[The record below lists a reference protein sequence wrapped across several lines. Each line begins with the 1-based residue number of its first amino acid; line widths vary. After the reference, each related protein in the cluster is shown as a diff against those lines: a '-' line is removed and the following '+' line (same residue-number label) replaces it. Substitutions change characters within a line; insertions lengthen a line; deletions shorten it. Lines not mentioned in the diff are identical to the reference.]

1 MKKSKTTVGDIAA
14 ALNISRVTVSKTLHD
29 RDGVSSE
36 TRRLIIQ
43 KAIEMGYPIS
53 QLNSDIL
60 RKYASTEVDL
70 KEYSY
75 AFSSESEK
83 NRPVTNVAV
92 AVSRPE
98 SSIFWLSIIHNA
110 ARIFTEHRIN
120 LIYTYLPPS
129 LDDKE
134 SLPVSLLDGSIQGL
148 VILNIYDSHL
158 LRAINELPVEKI
170 YLDCC
175 PAVNFNEL
183 TGDLFL
189 LEGRSNVGAIVQH
202 IIDKGKTRI
211 GFIGDIAYAQ
221 TNKERY
227 LGYKE
232 AMERNQLTIDP
243 KLCLISS
250 LGIEREN
257 FELAVADYVTA
268 HASSLDAIVCA
279 SDFLASLVIKHLLSM
294 GLRVPQD
301 LYVTGY
307 DDNPEFNNYIPI
319 TTVHVKNME
328 IGIRLANQ
336 LLFRLEHPNSDHEIV
351 FIRSKTIF
359 RASTDDIG

>member
-1 MKKSKTTVGDIAA
+1 MKKSKVTVGDIAA

-29 RDGVSSE
+29 RDGVSTE

-43 KAIEMGYPIS
+43 KAIEMGFPIT
-53 QLNSDIL
+53 QLNKDLL
-60 RKYASTEVDL
+60 RKYTSAEVDL
-70 KEYSY
+70 GEYSQML
-75 AFSSESEK
+75 SSGAEEDGSHSI
-83 NRPVTNVAV
+83 TNVAV

-120 LIYTYLPPS
+120 LIYTYLPPT
-129 LDDKE
+129 LDDNG

-148 VILNIYDSHL
+148 VVLNIYDANL
-158 LRAINELPVEKI
+158 LRALNELPVEKI
-170 YLDCC
+170 FLDCC
-175 PAVNFNEL
+175 PDINFNEL
-183 TGDLFL
+183 SGDLFL

-202 IIDKGKTRI
+202 IIEKGKKRI
-211 GFIGDIAYAQ
+211 GFIGDIGYAQ

-232 AMERNQLTIDP
+232 AMERNNLPIDP
-243 KLCLISS
+243 ELCLTSS
-250 LGIEREN
+250 LGIEREYY
-257 FELAVADYVTA
+257 EAAVADFITS

-279 SDFLASLVIKHLLSM
+279 SDFLASLVIKQLISM

-307 DDNPEFNNYIPI
+307 DDNPEFNNYVPI

-328 IGIRLANQ
+328 LGIRLASQ
-336 LLFRLEHPNSDHEIV
+336 LIFRLEQPNTDHEIV
-351 FIRSKTIF
+351 YIRNKTIF
-359 RASTDDIG
+359 RTSTGD